1 MLKRLLIANKPQTVK
16 WTPADVCELLRCG
29 FIRAEQLIQPT
40 KNNTHKLSRDLFL
53 LACQASLSSGRSI
66 SKEAEILRS
75 YAKSINQISKEYDH
89 LFRREAV
96 SNETYSVKEE
106 KTSSIN
112 SIDRLQAR
120 LFYLITQY
128 SSNPCTHIA
137 THIVQQL
144 TSLCQHPNIEL
155 MPAQHYIYSQ
165 SINYWRSR
173 LLKNVDQKNQKILH

>member
-1 MLKRLLIANKPQTVK
+1 MLRRLIIANKPQTVN
-16 WTPADVCELLRCG
+16 WTPSDVCELLRSRI
-29 FIRAEQLIQPT
+29 IRAEQLIQPT
-40 KNNTHKLSRDLFL
+40 KQNTHQLSRDLFL

-66 SKEAEILRS
+66 SKQAEVLRT
-75 YAKSINQISKEYDH
+75 YAKSINQISKEYEH

-96 SNETYSVKEE
+96 SNETTTIEEE
-106 KTSSIN
+106 KTSSIH

-137 THIVQQL
+137 SHIVQQL

-155 MPAQHYIYSQ
+155 LPAQHYIYSQ

-173 LLKNVDQKNQKILH
+173 LLKNVDQLNQRILH